1 VLVNEL
7 RRAGDCKE
15 AQSFA
20 EPLVPVAVAI
30 QRLQGM
36 FRDVPGTRLSVAD
49 AACLSGCNRSTCR
62 YVLETLADSM
72 FLKRGRNG
80 AFTYRQADTVER

>member
-1 VLVNEL
+1 VPVNEL
-7 RRAGDCKE
+7 WRADDDKQE
-15 AQSFA
+15 ESST
-20 EPLVPVAVAI
+20 EPLVPIVVAI

-49 AACLSGCNRSTCR
+49 AARLSGFKRSTCR
-62 YVLETLADSM
+62 HVLETLADSM

-80 AFTYRQADTVER
+80 TFTYRQADTVES